1 VRRTFHYFSLLVLL
15 LFAVQLASA
24 QNSSFDVN
32 VGFGAAQAPASK
44 TGIDQNTFLSCTL
57 GAAFCSPTPSLNSFM
72 LGFGGNLILWK
83 HLGFGAEVNF
93 QPSKQTFANL
103 QAGNASQGIATINLQ
118 SRVTLYDFNA
128 IYQPLATKKAALQL
142 VGGIGGVNLRF
153 YEAASGNNA
162 LVGNFNS
169 SQYAASSNHFQ
180 VHGGVGVQFYV
191 TEHVFIRP
199 QFDVHYV
206 NNFIQ
211 FGRNLVTSETVW
223 LGYSFG
229 RQ

>member
-1 VRRTFHYFSLLVLL
+1 VRRTFHYFSVLVLL
-15 LFAVQLASA
+15 FVAVQLASA
-24 QNSSFDVN
+24 QTSSFDIN
-32 VGFGAAQAPASK
+32 IGFGAAQDKAAE
-44 TGIDQNTFLSCTL
+44 TGIDQNTFLSCTP
-57 GAAFCSPTPSLNSFM
+57 GAPSCSTTPSLNSFM
-72 LGFGGNLILWK
+72 LGFGGNLLLWK

-93 QPSKQTFANL
+93 QPSKQNYALL
-103 QAGNASQGIATINLQ
+103 QSGNASQGVATINLQ
-118 SRVTLYDFNA
+118 SRVTLFDFNA

-142 VGGIGGVNLRF
+142 VGGIGGANLRF

-191 TEHVFIRP
+191 TEHVFVRP

-206 NNFIQ
+206 HNFIQ
-211 FGRNLVTSETVW
+211 FGRNLVTEETVW